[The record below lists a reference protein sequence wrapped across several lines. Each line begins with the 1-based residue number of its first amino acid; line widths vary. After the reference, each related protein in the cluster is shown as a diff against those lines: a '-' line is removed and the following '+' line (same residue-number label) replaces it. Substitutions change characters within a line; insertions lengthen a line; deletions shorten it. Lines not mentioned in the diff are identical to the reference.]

1 MSVTKS
7 DPSMLDRLHVLGS
20 EMLLG
25 ALIALLAIGAA
36 TASYLSAMSDSDQTK
51 YNVWANQK
59 LTNANADYL
68 AANQQMSMDYNN
80 YDSFYLNQDKPDIAE
95 YYTYNFSE
103 ELTAAVERS
112 KADTNENADP
122 FDDQYYAAMQ
132 DDYTLTFKEA
142 KVLFALAEDF
152 NTRGDAFQLVVL
164 IASMGLAFAA
174 WGALLPEG
182 SKLRLIFSVLSIGLL
197 IYAAILWLQ
206 IPAPP
211 VLTMTIRPD

>member
-1 MSVTKS
+1 MSEENSAPPTLISKLSS
-7 DPSMLDRLHVLGS
+7 DFILGI
-20 EMLLG
+20 
-25 ALIALLAIGAA
+25 LISILAIGTA
-36 TASYLSAMSDSDQTK
+36 TASYISAMSDSDQTK

-68 AANQQMSMDYNN
+68 AANQVMSMDYNN
-80 YDSFYLNQDKPDIAE
+80 YDAFYLNQDKPELSE

-112 KADTNENADP
+112 KADANEDADP
-122 FDDQYYAAMQ
+122 FDDQYYSDLT
-132 DDYTLTFKEA
+132 DDYELSFKEA
-142 KVLFALAEDF
+142 KALFALAEDF

-197 IYAAILWLQ
+197 IYAAVLWLQ

-211 VLTMTIRPD
+211 VLSMAIRPD

>member
-1 MSVTKS
+1 MSEKKS
-7 DPSMLDRLHVLGS
+7 APTMLDRLQVIGS
-20 EMLLG
+20 EMALG

-51 YNVWANQK
+51 YNIWANQK

-68 AANQQMSMDYNN
+68 AANQVMSMDYNN
-80 YDSFYLNQDKPDIAE
+80 YDAFYLNQDKPELSE

-112 KADTNENADP
+112 KADANEDADP
-122 FDDQYYAAMQ
+122 FDDQYYSDLT
-132 DDYTLTFKEA
+132 DDYELSFKEA
-142 KVLFALAEDF
+142 KALFALAEDF

-197 IYAAILWLQ
+197 IYAAVLWLQ

-211 VLTMTIRPD
+211 VLSMAIRPD